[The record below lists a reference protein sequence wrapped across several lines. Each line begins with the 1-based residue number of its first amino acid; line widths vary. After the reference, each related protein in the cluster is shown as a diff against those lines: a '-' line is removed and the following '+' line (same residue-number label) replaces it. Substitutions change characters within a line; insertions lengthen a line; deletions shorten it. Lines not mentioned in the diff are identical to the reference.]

1 MPRRPMPP
9 IFPRDPLRRPPIKQ
23 NKQDFMSYFRT
34 SEGNLDFTK
43 IAETAQ
49 QAKKMFDQVS
59 PLVSPLITKFLKK

>member
-1 MPRRPMPP
+1 MPRRPMLP

-34 SEGNLDFTK
+34 SEGNLDFKK
-43 IAETAQ
+43 IAGTVQ

-59 PLVSPLITKFLKK
+59 PLITKFLKK

>member
-9 IFPRDPLRRPPIKQ
+9 IFPRGPLRRPPIKQ

-34 SEGNLDFTK
+34 SEGNLDFKK
-43 IAETAQ
+43 IAGTVQ

-59 PLVSPLITKFLKK
+59 PLITKFLKK